1 MTHQPVLYV
10 QKSEYDGLKAER
22 DMLLATLGYF
32 REQLATAWTEQQV
45 AAWIQANQSVLVAA
59 FESGVDMLSLVRG
72 ARLTFNRMTEDAS
85 GQPVPELQSDVPG
98 DSVMRSPLQQDD
110 LFPRVAGEGPAED

>member
-1 MTHQPVLYV
+1 MNHQPVLYV

-59 FESGVDMLSLVRG
+59 FETGVDMLSLVRG
-72 ARLTFNRMTEDAS
+72 ARLTFNRMTEDAG
-85 GQPVPELQSDVPG
+85 GQHLPELSSDVSGGSELRPPDQPHVKFHRV
-98 DSVMRSPLQQDD
+98 DS
-110 LFPRVAGEGPAED
+110 EGSAET